1 MSASADAQ
9 LAALVNET
17 GAPLNSFRHYRH
29 LTLELAISQF
39 KLRYTQSVLGY
50 LWSLLKPAMI
60 FAITYLI
67 FVDLFKI
74 KDGTQFYGIQL
85 LLGIVVWTFFAE
97 CTASSMQAIAGSA
110 GLIRKAYFPRSILVI
125 AASMSSLFTFL
136 INLTIVFVIAVGLH
150 QIDIGFRIV
159 LVIPLLLELYLL
171 AIGIS
176 LFLSALFVQFHDVGH
191 LWDVLMQLLFYG
203 SGVMFSLSYV
213 LQRAHYA
220 LASGETLVAGQK
232 LAVGAKLVGGAKV
245 LAPSNLWAVIMVCCN
260 PIMQTIEDLR
270 HALLTPQAPWTELV
284 VTGHLTAVQ
293 QYATLKDPWLLPVPF
308 LVVAV
313 ILTVGALTFRAR
325 ARTFAE
331 NL

>member
-1 MSASADAQ
+1 MSAGADA
-9 LAALVNET
+9 ALPAT
-17 GAPLNSFRHYRH
+17 RPATRLDTLRHYRH

-50 LWSLLKPAMI
+50 FWSLLKPAMI

-74 KDGTQFYGIQL
+74 NDGTEFYGVQL
-85 LLGIVVWTFFAE
+85 LLGIITWTFFAE
-97 CTASSMQAIAGSA
+97 CTAASMQAIAGSA

-136 INLTIVFVIAVGLH
+136 INLTIVFVIALALH
-150 QIDIGFRIV
+150 QIDLGVRAVF
-159 LVIPLLLELYLL
+159 VIPLLLELYLL

-176 LFLSALFVQFHDVGH
+176 LFLAALFVQFRDVGH

-203 SGVMFSLSYV
+203 SGVMFSLTYV
-213 LQRAHYA
+213 LQRAH
-220 LASGETLVAGQK
+220 LVTAAGQPVVK
-232 LAVGAKLVGGAKV
+232 
-245 LAPSNLWAVIMVCCN
+245 PNNLWAVTLVACN

-284 VTGHLTAVQ
+284 VTGHLAAVNQTA
-293 QYATLKDPWLLPVPF
+293 AFDAPWLAPVPF
-308 LVVAV
+308 VIVALIV
-313 ILTVGALTFRAR
+313 TVGALTFRAR